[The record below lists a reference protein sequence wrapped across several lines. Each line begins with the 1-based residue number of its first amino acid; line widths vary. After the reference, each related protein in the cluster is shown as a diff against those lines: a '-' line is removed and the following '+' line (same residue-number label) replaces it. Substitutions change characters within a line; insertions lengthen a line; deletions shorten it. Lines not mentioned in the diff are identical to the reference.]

1 MRSSRYGQFFATP
14 GVTRLFAATLVG
26 RLPTGMLSLA
36 LVLRLT
42 QGGRSYAVAGVV
54 VGAYTLAAGVSSPVL
69 SRLVDRYGQP
79 VVLLPCA
86 VATLITCSIDA
97 AIPPS
102 APIWALLLGSAA
114 IGIAMP
120 PLAGA
125 SRSMWPFLL
134 TDENILEAAYVT
146 DATFQELVFIVGPL
160 LVVAV
165 AALFGT
171 GVSVSAAGALGCIG
185 TLLFATSSGSRR
197 WRASEHTG
205 GRRHALAAPGV
216 RVLVF
221 TMVAVVGGFAA
232 TEVAIVAAA
241 RSAGHSGYSGIVL
254 AVWSGG
260 SLLGGLVYG
269 ARRWP
274 GTAAG
279 RVVVLL
285 AATTVL
291 TGVLVPVH
299 ALIVIAVL
307 MAFSGANCA
316 PALSGIYHSAQ
327 AIAIPG
333 AVTETYAWIGVGTLA
348 GTTVGTSLAGLLIT
362 RHGAG
367 AGFAFGA
374 AAVALGGLVVLT
386 GRRALSTPGQPGQPG
401 RSGRSTPLVRAG
413 S

>member
-14 GVTRLFAATLVG
+14 GVARLFGSTLVG
-26 RLPTGMLSLA
+26 RLPSGMLSLA

-69 SRLVDRYGQP
+69 SRIVDRFGQP
-79 VVLLPCA
+79 VVLVPA
-86 VATLITCSIDA
+86 AIATLAACSVDA
-97 AIPPS
+97 SIPTT
-102 APIWALLLGSAA
+102 APTWALLLGSVA
-114 IGIAMP
+114 IGVAMP

-134 TDENILEAAYVT
+134 ADANVLEAAYVT
-146 DATFQELVFIVGPL
+146 DATFQELVFIAGPL
-160 LVVAV
+160 LVVGI
-165 AALFGT
+165 AALAGT
-171 GVSVSAAGALGCIG
+171 GSALIAAGVMGCTG
-185 TLLFATSSGSRR
+185 TCVFATSAGSRR
-197 WRASEHTG
+197 WRSTASASH
-205 GRRHALAAPGV
+205 RRHALSSPGI
-216 RVLVF
+216 RVLVL
-221 TMVAVVGGFAA
+221 TMFAVVAGFGA
-232 TEVAIVAAA
+232 TDVAIVASA
-241 RSAGHSGYSGIVL
+241 RSAGHAGYSGIVL

-260 SLLGGLVYG
+260 SMLGGLIYG

-291 TGVLVPVH
+291 TAILVPVH
-299 ALIVIAVL
+299 ALLLIAVV
-307 MAFSGANCA
+307 MAVGGANCA

-327 AIAIPG
+327 AIALPG
-333 AVTETYAWIGVGTLA
+333 SVTESYAWIGVGTLA
-348 GTTVGTSLAGLLIT
+348 GTTVGTSVAGLLIT
-362 RHGAG
+362 QHGPG

-374 AAVALGGLVVLT
+374 VAVAVGGAVVLL
-386 GRRALSTPGQPGQPG
+386 GRRSLATPTQPVPT
-401 RSGRSTPLVRAG
+401 SLLVPAG